1 MTATGVHAKQ
11 NHTIAVDPNVIPLG
25 STVMINGQEYV
36 AEDVGGA
43 VKGNVIDIWVEVPEN
58 SFGVKYAEV
67 YIKENEE

>member
-1 MTATGVHAKQ
+1 
-11 NHTIAVDPNVIPLG
+11 
-25 STVMINGQEYV
+25 MINGQEYV